1 MYKRKRI
8 KKIQCKAILMNKTLI
23 SLVVVIMVIATFLV
37 LSAPD
42 EFRKF
47 YLTSTLLFMSSIGVF
62 WMFYLNRNEVYILI
76 IDGEMLHLD
85 FFNKA
90 IFKRIELVL
99 QRSDLTVQANDSM
112 IELFYENKHRAN
124 IRKASMKSDEWEVI
138 FQFLQK

>member
-1 MYKRKRI
+1 M
-8 KKIQCKAILMNKTLI
+8 KKIQCKAILMNKTLV

-37 LSAPD
+37 LLAPD

-47 YLTSTLLFMSSIGVF
+47 YLTSTLLFMTSIGVF
-62 WMFYLNRNEVYILI
+62 WMFYLNRNEVYTLI

-85 FFNKA
+85 FFNKS
-90 IFKRIELVL
+90 IFKRKELVL
-99 QRSDLTVQANDSM
+99 ERSDLTAQANDSM

>member
-1 MYKRKRI
+1 M

-37 LSAPD
+37 LLAPD

-62 WMFYLNRNEVYILI
+62 GMFYLNRNEVYTLI

-90 IFKRIELVL
+90 IFKRKELVL

-138 FQFLQK
+138 SQFLQK

>member
-1 MYKRKRI
+1 ME
-8 KKIQCKAILMNKTLI
+8 KIQCKAIVMNKTLI

-37 LSAPD
+37 LLAPD

-47 YLTSTLLFMSSIGVF
+47 YLTSTLLFMTSIGVF
-62 WMFYLNRNEVYILI
+62 WMFYLNRNEVYTLI

>member
-1 MYKRKRI
+1 M

-37 LSAPD
+37 LLAPD

-47 YLTSTLLFMSSIGVF
+47 YLTSTLLVMSSIGVF
-62 WMFYLNRNEVYILI
+62 GMFYLNRNEVYTLI

-90 IFKRIELVL
+90 IFKRKELVL

-138 FQFLQK
+138 SQFLQK

>member
-1 MYKRKRI
+1 
-8 KKIQCKAILMNKTLI
+8 MNKTLI

>member
-1 MYKRKRI
+1 M